1 MGFMQVSRFVPF
13 VFALGLVL
21 AAPTPRAAAA
31 PANPA
36 SFMTEVSGQVLHLL
50 SDQQTPEPEREKN
63 FEALVDQNFD
73 MPRIARFVLGTSW
86 RGASEDERKRFAEAF
101 RTYMINF
108 YWGRFQQYAGQS
120 FKVIGQQPQSGT
132 VTVVNTQ
139 IVQPSGQPPAKVN
152 WTVVK
157 ESDAYKIIDVSIEGI
172 SQVLTY
178 RQEFAAVIQRND
190 GHVSALIDEIN
201 KKIKG

>member
-1 MGFMQVSRFVPF
+1 MQVRQFAPLIFV
-13 VFALGLVL
+13 LGFIL
-21 AAPTPRAAAA
+21 AGTAPRAVAAAA
-31 PANPA
+31 DPGAL
-36 SFMTEVSGQVLHLL
+36 MKDVSSQVLQLL
-50 SDQQTPEPEREKN
+50 SDKQHPEAEREKR
-63 FEALVDQNFD
+63 FETLVDQNFD
-73 MPRIARFVLGTSW
+73 MPRIARFVLGPSW
-86 RGASEDERKRFAEAF
+86 RSASPEEREQFMQAF

-120 FKVIGQQPQSGT
+120 FKVTGQQPQSGT

-139 IVQPSGQPPAKVN
+139 IVQPSGQPPAKVD

-157 ESDAYKIIDVSIEGI
+157 EGDDYKIIDVSIEGI

-178 RQEFAAVIQRND
+178 RQEFSAVIQRND